1 MQNFESQTKNFRL
14 DPVRTSLLNTEL
26 VAGGIRV
33 GVTKTFF
40 LGIFRKSRV
49 NIYEASTVNPD
60 PFLEMGTT
68 YYF

>member
-1 MQNFESQTKNFRL
+1 MQDFESQTKNFRL
-14 DPVRTSLLNTEL
+14 DPIRTSLLNTEL
-26 VAGGIRV
+26 VAGGIRM
-33 GVTKTFF
+33 GVLFF